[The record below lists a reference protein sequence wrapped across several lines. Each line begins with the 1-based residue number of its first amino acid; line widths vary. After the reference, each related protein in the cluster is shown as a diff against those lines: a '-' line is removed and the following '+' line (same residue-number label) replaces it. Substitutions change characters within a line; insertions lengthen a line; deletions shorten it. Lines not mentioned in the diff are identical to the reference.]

1 MHSRD
6 MLELAALVATH
17 GPLLIR
23 GNWPLPSSAIEE
35 YWSASKCRL
44 DRWGRTLKAIAITT
58 LPPTLPR
65 RLAHR
70 EYVRGVMEEILAG
83 EVLTRVFSGL
93 AAAYDR
99 RRGREDAEI
108 MSRSVHLGQMEI
120 RHRALKLLLQAP
132 GIRSEDALEL
142 NRLRRRTERWADL
155 LLGYLVLTH
164 DVSEFAI
171 EPDRARAFAA
181 DLRDESRAAG
191 GELAWQIMLASL
203 RTAFREAFSQS
214 CPNGD
219 MNARIAAAILSCFPA
234 EVFDSHGMFQSSW
247 LARMLRVTDETQILL
262 DDLFDSDE
270 QPLSCQASSFLE
282 RFRRG

>member
-1 MHSRD
+1 M
-6 MLELAALVATH
+6 
-17 GPLLIR
+17 
-23 GNWPLPSSAIEE
+23 EE

-58 LPPTLPR
+58 LPPTPTR

-93 AAAYDR
+93 AAAFDR

-108 MSRSVHLGQMEI
+108 VARSVHLGQMEI

-181 DLRDESRAAG
+181 DLRDENRVAG
-191 GELAWQIMLASL
+191 GELAWQIMLTSL
-203 RTAFREAFSQS
+203 RTAFREAFSQT

-219 MNARIAAAILSCFPA
+219 MNARIAAAILGCFPA
-234 EVFDSHGMFQSSW
+234 ELFDSRGLFQSTW
-247 LARMLRVTDETQILL
+247 LARMLRVTDETQILI
-262 DDLFDSDE
+262 DDLFESQE
-270 QPLSCQASSFLE
+270 QPLSRHAASFLE

>member
-1 MHSRD
+1 

-17 GPLLIR
+17 GPVLIR
-23 GNWPLPSSAIEE
+23 GNWPIPQSTMDE
-35 YWSASKCRL
+35 YWAASKCRL
-44 DRWGRTLKAIAITT
+44 DRWGRTLKAIAITS
-58 LPPTLPR
+58 LPPTPTR

-70 EYVRGVMEEILAG
+70 EYVRSVMEEILAG
-83 EVLTRVFSGL
+83 EVLTRVFSGM

-108 MSRSVHLGQMEI
+108 VSRSVLLGQMEI

-132 GIRSEDALEL
+132 GIRSEDALDL

-155 LLGYLVLTH
+155 LLGYLMLTH

-171 EPDRARAFAA
+171 EPRRARAFAD
-181 DLRDESRAAG
+181 DLRDDRRVAG
-191 GELAWQIMLASL
+191 GEFAWQIMLASL
-203 RTAFREAFSQS
+203 RTAFREAFSHT

-219 MNARIAAAILSCFPA
+219 MNARIAAAILGCFPA
-234 EVFDSHGMFQSSW
+234 ELFDSRGLFQSSW
-247 LARMLRVTDETQILL
+247 LARMLRVTDETQVLI
-262 DDLFDSDE
+262 DDLFESQE
-270 QPLSCQASSFLE
+270 QPLSRQAASFLE